1 MNIFQKF
8 KEEKKYISLLMH
20 HRNLQDEAKR
30 REKESADNIC
40 DYFEQI
46 VKTKAYK
53 DKIIKDFNKDPY
65 APFHKMAEM
74 SILIQA
80 LDKKD
85 HKLGSDFRGEYER
98 EYYYD
103 EETFNFQNS
112 ELDEYIKTIFDD
124 YLYDNSMSDLY
135 YIAIDLAINPSKNIP
150 RFNSQICITKDD
162 LEYID
167 DDCYE
172 SVFYVDSNFER
183 AIRALYNCY
192 LENKEEIKQIMV
204 KHIEEERVECYG
216 Y

>member
-8 KEEKKYISLLMH
+8 KEEKKYISLLIH
-20 HRNLQDEAKR
+20 HRGLQNEAR
-30 REKESADNIC
+30 IREKESADNIC

-53 DKIIKDFNKDPY
+53 DKIIKEFNKEPY
-65 APFHKMAEM
+65 VPFLRMAEM

-135 YIAIDLAINPSKNIP
+135 YIVIDLAINPSKNIP

-167 DDCYE
+167 DYCYE
-172 SVFYVDSNFER
+172 SSFYVDGNFER

-192 LENKEEIKQIMV
+192 LENKEEIKQIMI
-204 KHIEEERVECYG
+204 KHIEEERVECHG